1 MMKIILGICCCV
13 VMTINA
19 AAQVV
24 KAKPEDDT
32 KDEST
37 GGFKKDRLF
46 AGGTVALGFGSGTT
60 SFGLGPF
67 FGYSL
72 NKYVDVAVSVNYN
85 YVSQKQYL
93 VDFSGN
99 SIYLG
104 KIRQNVIGPG
114 AFVRLFP
121 VKFIYAQAQYEQNFI
136 TYKFIPDA
144 NSGYLP
150 AKESRSVG
158 SLLLGAGLASGRSEY
173 NRSYGYISVLFD
185 VAKNRNSPYVDNYGN
200 VTPVIRAGYNIALF
214 QGNQNKGGG
223 RNRRD
228 RY

>member
-1 MMKIILGICCCV
+1 MKKIIIAICCSG
-13 VMTINA
+13 VMITNA
-19 AAQVV
+19 TAQVV
-24 KAKPEDDT
+24 KAKPKDDT

-46 AGGTVALGFGSGTT
+46 AGGTVALGFGSGTF
-60 SFGLGPF
+60 SFGLGPY

-72 NKYVDVAVSVNYN
+72 NKYVDVAVSLNYN
-85 YVSQKQYL
+85 YVSQKQYFF
-93 VDFSGN
+93 DYAGN
-99 SIYLG
+99 SLYLG

-121 VKFIYAQAQYEQNFI
+121 VKFLYAQAQFEQNFI
-136 TYKFIPDA
+136 TYKF
-144 NSGYLP
+144 LP
-150 AKESRSVG
+150 APNTGNLPYKETRSVG
-158 SLLLGAGLASGRSEY
+158 SFLIGPGLASGRSEY

-185 VAKNRNSPYVDNYGN
+185 VAKNKNSPYVNSTGDI
-200 VTPVIRAGYNIALF
+200 TPIIRAGYNIALF